1 MQTKDIISIQ
11 QICTNYNIP
20 VSFISALNEIELVK
34 IITIQKTQCIYK
46 TQIKDLEKMIR
57 LHYELDINIEGLDA
71 IYNLLKQV
79 KSLKEEIYELNNRL
93 GFYENF

>member
-79 KSLKEEIYELNNRL
+79 KSLKEEINELNNRL